1 MVARRP
7 GNLRIDVM
15 VDSEMP
21 VDHDINSDGVIVE
34 ITTESE
40 GWGDGVG
47 VNCDDIRAALE
58 DSSGDRARVSAK
70 LQD

>member
-1 MVARRP
+1 
-7 GNLRIDVM
+7 M

-40 GWGDGVG
+40 GWGDSVG
-47 VNCDDIRAALE
+47 VNCDDIRATLE
-58 DSSGDRARVSAK
+58 DSSGNHARVSAK